1 MLSTLFT
8 SKTRLRLLIKFFI
21 SQTNKAHL
29 NGLANEFGE
38 STNAIRK
45 ELNNLFG
52 AGYLLKSK
60 LNNKIEYK
68 VNENHP
74 LYETM
79 RKVVMKHLG
88 LEDIVDA
95 VLDKIGNVEN
105 IILIGDYARGVDSG
119 NIEVILTGKNLDMD
133 YISTLEDKIEK
144 LINRKVTL
152 YLSSKFLYNQ
162 TNIILYSNEIKRK
175 S

>member
-1 MLSTLFT
+1 
-8 SKTRLRLLIKFFI
+8 
-21 SQTNKAHL
+21 
-29 NGLANEFGE
+29 
-38 STNAIRK
+38 
-45 ELNNLFG
+45 
-52 AGYLLKSK
+52 
-60 LNNKIEYK
+60 
-68 VNENHP
+68 
-74 LYETM
+74 
-79 RKVVMKHLG
+79 MKHLG

>member
-1 MLSTLFT
+1 
-8 SKTRLRLLIKFFI
+8 
-21 SQTNKAHL
+21 
-29 NGLANEFGE
+29 
-38 STNAIRK
+38 
-45 ELNNLFG
+45 
-52 AGYLLKSK
+52 
-60 LNNKIEYK
+60 
-68 VNENHP
+68 
-74 LYETM
+74 M